1 MYSHV
6 DAIEVSIWGRH
17 VGTIVPKTATHYR
30 FEYDEAFLRSGI
42 EIAPF
47 ELPLRHG
54 EFSFLDRPAS
64 AFYGLPSVFA
74 DSIPDSF
81 GNSVIDAW
89 MELNTGLLKSRRR
102 SVRILGLRSSVH
114 TSWQRPAASE

>member
-17 VGTIVPKTATHYR
+17 VGTIIPKTATHYR
-30 FEYDEAFLRSGI
+30 FEYDTAFLRSGI

-47 ELPLRHG
+47 ELPLGTG

-64 AFYGLPSVFA
+64 AFYGLPAVFT
-74 DSIPDSF
+74 DSL
-81 GNSVIDAW
+81 A
-89 MELNTGLLKSRRR
+89 
-102 SVRILGLRSSVH
+102 
-114 TSWQRPAASE
+114 